1 MASVDSSTWAPP
13 ATSDPRAAGLPE
25 APDVAGRDPIGSVQP
40 RQAVRV
46 GGLVVDARLRP
57 WVGGEV
63 FECVLDDGTGK
74 LTLAFLGR
82 RSVAGIGP
90 GALLSADGVVG
101 THRGRLLLLNPL
113 VTFWTLS
120 D

>member
-1 MASVDSSTWAPP
+1 MASVDRFTPP
-13 ATSDPRAAGLPE
+13 RPERAGLPDT
-25 APDVAGRDPIGSVQP
+25 PDVPGRDAIGSVCA

-46 GGLVVDARLRP
+46 GGFVVDAGVRT

-63 FECVLDDGTGK
+63 FECILDDGTGQ
-74 LTLAFLGR
+74 LHLAFLGR
-82 RSVAGIGP
+82 RDVAGVRV

-101 THRGRLLLLNPL
+101 THRGRLLLLNPFIS
-113 VTFWTLS
+113 FWMLN